1 MLRRLLRME
10 EYSHCNSQNEKS
22 PLHLFPMHQKP
33 VKGLLS
39 DSVLAPLPSVQVLV
53 LSCLLQLPSLW

>member
-1 MLRRLLRME
+1 MLRSLLRME

-22 PLHLFPMHQKP
+22 PPMHQKP
-33 VKGLLS
+33 VKGLPS
-39 DSVLAPLPSVQVLV
+39 DSVLAPLPSVQVSV